1 MRSLP
6 LSLLLAASLGW
17 GCDVQPP
24 GVPVRAAEVLPAV
37 AVADTAEDTVTTAIT
52 MEDPCAGFQ
61 QPGCVQTGC
70 PEGQVCQKGPDCVPT
85 LCSCDPETGQSI
97 CSLDCGGGT
106 CVAAAALCE
115 PVPCTLLCPF
125 GFRRDERGCEMCQC
139 RSEPRCGC
147 VADEDCQKVVAG
159 CCPCELGGMELA
171 IANDCVEQL
180 AQCPVPPDE
189 VPCLAFDQCTAKVA
203 RCVAGECVLQN
214 SL

>member
-6 LSLLLAASLGW
+6 LAVVLLGAALGPA
-17 GCDVQPP
+17 CDVLPP
-24 GVPVRAAEVLPAV
+24 GVPVRTAQVPLVPANPG
-37 AVADTAEDTVTTAIT
+37 EDTDVA
-52 MEDPCAGFQ
+52 EDPCEGFR

-70 PEGQVCQKGPDCVPT
+70 PEGQVCQKGQECVPS
-85 LCSCDPETGQSI
+85 LCSCDPATGQSV

-106 CVAAAALCE
+106 CVDVAAVCE

-125 GFRRDERGCEMCQC
+125 GFQRDERGCEIC
-139 RSEPRCGC
+139 RCRTEPRCGC
-147 VADEDCQKVVAG
+147 TDDEDCQKVVPG
-159 CCPCELGGMELA
+159 CCPCDLGGHEMA
-171 IANDCVEQL
+171 IANDCVDQL

-189 VPCLAFDQCTAKVA
+189 VPCIAIDQCTAKVA